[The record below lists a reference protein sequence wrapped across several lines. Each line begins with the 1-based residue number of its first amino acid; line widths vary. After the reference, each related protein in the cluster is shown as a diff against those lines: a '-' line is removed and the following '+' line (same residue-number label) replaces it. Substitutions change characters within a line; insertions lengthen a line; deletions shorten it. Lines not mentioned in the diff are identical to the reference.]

1 MTTFRKMTKKS
12 KKDILGGATAGSLDV
27 ERSTVSAFSKE
38 CFALNFANATGVRIA
53 KRELTTNTVDHK
65 KVDKKRLSNNSH
77 V

>member
-1 MTTFRKMTKKS
+1 M
-12 KKDILGGATAGSLDV
+12 
-27 ERSTVSAFSKE
+27 SAFSKAS
-38 CFALNFANATGVRIA
+38 FALNFANATGARIA